1 MAGAAAPA
9 DQATAEAAVRK
20 FSFWGSSAGA
30 PAVSG
35 QSSGAPRGVRP
46 GVGFGLPGGLAGCR
60 VSRGLCAVEL
70 VFGCSGA
77 SGATSLFELPPAMIT
92 APQSRSGG
100 LARDSSE
107 VRFWSTV
114 ATEALDRSAECKQLC
129 ERTQAP
135 TTPREPPGA
144 RRHASRARGAAAKWV
159 DQRRHAHMR
168 STSRGPRPCGARVY
182 MAARRATRCCAR
194 SGGRSRHRLQYLKS
208 RRPSRCRCRP
218 IYMRD
223 SSRTT
228 TSERNRD
235 RLLGGRAI
243 STRATPWCHRVACAG
258 PRTGTAAGAR
268 RYW

>member
-1 MAGAAAPA
+1 
-9 DQATAEAAVRK
+9 VRK

-114 ATEALDRSAECKQLC
+114 AKRRWTAAQSVYSCASGLRHQRHRESRREHADTPAVRAGQPQNGWTSGATLICGVQAEDRDPAARAFIWLLD
-129 ERTQAP
+129 
-135 TTPREPPGA
+135 A
-144 RRHASRARGAAAKWV
+144 RPAAAH
-159 DQRRHAHMR
+159 DQAEE
-168 STSRGPRPCGARVY
+168 A
-182 MAARRATRCCAR
+182 
-194 SGGRSRHRLQYLKS
+194 
-208 RRPSRCRCRP
+208 
-218 IYMRD
+218 
-223 SSRTT
+223 
-228 TSERNRD
+228 
-235 RLLGGRAI
+235 
-243 STRATPWCHRVACAG
+243 
-258 PRTGTAAGAR
+258 GTASNTSKAGAR
-268 RYW
+268 AGAGAGRFT

>member
-1 MAGAAAPA
+1 M
-9 DQATAEAAVRK
+9 RK

-114 ATEALDRSAECKQLC
+114 ATEALDRSAECIQLC

-144 RRHASRARGAAAKWV
+144 RRHASRARGAAANPSDGWPGSPTLV
-159 DQRRHAHMR
+159 RRVQAQDR
-168 STSRGPRPCGARVY
+168 DP
-182 MAARRATRCCAR
+182 AARALVRMLDAR
-194 SGGRSRHRLQYLKS
+194 PVAAQ
-208 RRPSRCRCRP
+208 
-218 IYMRD
+218 D
-223 SSRTT
+223 SEEEAGTASNTT
-228 TSERNRD
+228 K
-235 RLLGGRAI
+235 
-243 STRATPWCHRVACAG
+243 
-258 PRTGTAAGAR
+258 TGTP
-268 RYW
+268 

>member
-1 MAGAAAPA
+1 M
-9 DQATAEAAVRK
+9 RK

-114 ATEALDRSAECKQLC
+114 ATEALDRSAECIQLC

-135 TTPREPPGA
+135 TTPREPPGHK
-144 RRHASRARGAAAKWV
+144 RHASRARGAAATPSHG
-159 DQRRHAHMR
+159 RPG
-168 STSRGPRPCGARVY
+168 STALICGVQASDRDP
-182 MAARRATRCCAR
+182 AARAALWLLDARPAAAQDQAEEARTTSNTRKTTSTGTGA
-194 SGGRSRHRLQYLKS
+194 GRSA
-208 RRPSRCRCRP
+208 
-218 IYMRD
+218 
-223 SSRTT
+223 
-228 TSERNRD
+228 
-235 RLLGGRAI
+235 RA
-243 STRATPWCHRVACAG
+243 PLRV
-258 PRTGTAAGAR
+258 PPPKTGTAAHSRTGGPLLRGQRRGAAG
-268 RYW
+268 